1 MRIVMLLR
9 MRVRRVLLGGY
20 TGVAMEKLCNLLKG
34 KRIWFWIDMLGK
46 YEFGT

>member
-9 MRVRRVLLGGY
+9 MRVRRVLLGDY
-20 TGVAMEKLCNLLKG
+20 TGVAMGKLCSLLKG
-34 KRIWFWIDMLGK
+34 KEIGFWIDMLGK